1 MKGQITVLNLIMVLI
16 TLFLYFAFIPVLSPM
31 IEETADYLLDNTTNQ
46 FASVIVVLLHM
57 VPFLMLVCIVIT
69 AFNYA
74 IPKREGYG

>member
-31 IEETADYLLDNTTNQ
+31 IEDTANYLTNNSTNQ
-46 FASVIVVLLHM
+46 FSLVIIVLLDM
-57 VPFLMLVCIVIT
+57 VPFLLLVCIVIT

-74 IPKREGYG
+74 IPRREGQ